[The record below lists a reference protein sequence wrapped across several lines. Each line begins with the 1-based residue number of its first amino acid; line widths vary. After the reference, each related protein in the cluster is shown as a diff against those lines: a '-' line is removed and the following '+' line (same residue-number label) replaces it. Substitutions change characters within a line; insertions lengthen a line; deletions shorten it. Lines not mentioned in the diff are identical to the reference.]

1 MVELLLW
8 KAFSQLL
15 SRCDGQHV
23 HPSIFG
29 TYQIFNVQDFQIL
42 NFGFEYLKFEILNSS
57 VLAILIIEEDLEKF
71 WDIYQRFQYDT
82 NVRQVKDISR

>member
-23 HPSIFG
+23 RPSIFG

-57 VLAILIIEEDLEKF
+57 VLAILIIEKDLEKF